1 VIRIFARA
9 FAIFGVRWVRSWG
22 YRGRHPGWVILVC
35 LVAAIGAAFGTA
47 VWANGQFAGLIQQS
61 RQFREALVAVVV
73 LMLFFAAG
81 PVLLL
86 TESIRSSGSR
96 IQAVLSALPLTGREI
111 TLLMWLPTFV
121 VSVALLGLLWIPGF
135 AAVSGL
141 RYSTYESAIG
151 SLLALL
157 SGYCLAA
164 LIIALVRALLA
175 RSTWSGVQYPVM
187 VLGWMAVTALE
198 IWRAGTP
205 FAASVLQTG
214 DYVLLVPWL
223 LQETVLESIP
233 FVLVGVILAG
243 TIAAIGL
250 LVWSASLP
258 SEGKHVSVVWQWSRR
273 WRPPLVTLELTRILR
288 SRHLVANLIGAEMI
302 ILGTSI
308 ALWRLPLPLRPFID
322 KPLLAF
328 MMMTTALPLLAIR
341 GLTKGT
347 TPVPL
352 LLGYGP
358 VRWTASQLVAGVGL
372 AVAAVLP
379 GAIAFGVLGVP
390 AATIVQWGVPN
401 IVAACGVAIALGWSV
416 PASAD
421 NPIGQIVGAFLL
433 VLALGVVV
441 IVADHAFTS
450 GSLAW
455 TVFLLAIGSL
465 GVAWAVTL
473 ERDRWSRVTS
483 SGARRVR

>member
-1 VIRIFARA
+1 MTRLVSRA

-22 YRGRHPGWVILVC
+22 YRGSHPGTVIAAC
-35 LVAAIGAAFGTA
+35 LVAAIGAAVGTA
-47 VWANGQFAGLIQQS
+47 VWANDQLAGLVQQS
-61 RQFREALVAVVV
+61 RQFQEALVAVVL

-86 TESIRSSGSR
+86 TESIRTSGSR

-141 RYSTYESAIG
+141 HVATYEAAAG

-164 LIIALVRALLA
+164 LVIALVRALLA
-175 RSTWSGVQYPVM
+175 RSTWSSVQYPVM
-187 VLGWMAVTALE
+187 VLGWMGVTALE

-205 FAASVLQTG
+205 FAAPVLQPG

-223 LQETVLESIP
+223 LRDTVAGSIP
-233 FVLVGVILAG
+233 PVQAAVIVAG
-243 TIAAIGL
+243 TLAAVGF

-258 SEGKHVSVVWQWSRR
+258 SEGKHVSVLWQWSRR
-273 WRPPLVTLELTRILR
+273 WRPPLVTLEMTRILR

-302 ILGTSI
+302 ILGASI

-328 MMMTTALPLLAIR
+328 MMMTSALPLLGIR
-341 GLTKGT
+341 GLTRAR

-352 LLGYGP
+352 LLGYSP
-358 VRWTASQLVAGVGL
+358 VRWTASQLIAGAGL

-379 GAIAFGVLGVP
+379 GAVAFGALGMSSG
-390 AATIVQWGVPN
+390 TIVQWALPN

-433 VLALGVVV
+433 VLVLGVVV
-441 IVADHAFTS
+441 IVADRAFTS
-450 GSLAW
+450 GTLAW
-455 TVFLLAIGSL
+455 TVFLVAVGTL
-465 GVAWAVTL
+465 GVAWAVTV
-473 ERDRWSRVTS
+473 ERDRWLRATS
-483 SGARRVR
+483 LGVRHVR